1 MDAQPKENWGSADHY
16 ERYVGRW
23 SRQVAVEFIRWISLP
38 EGCAWA
44 DVGCGTGALAECILA
59 MCAPKSVA
67 GVDRAEGFVAAARRN
82 VTDPRASF
90 DTAEATALPWN
101 STSFDAVVSGLVLNF
116 VPDHKAMASEMA
128 RVTKPGGKVALYV
141 WDYGRGMQMMRQFW
155 DAAIAVSPHDS
166 KLDQA
171 ERFPICQPEPLQA
184 LFRDIG
190 LSSVSDRAIDIPM
203 VFRDFEDFWSPF
215 MGKQGAAPTYLASVD
230 DETRERIR
238 ALLESRLVPAADGN
252 ISLTARAWAVQGI
265 V

>member
-1 MDAQPKENWGSADHY
+1 MAEKPKENWGSADPY

-23 SRQVAVEFIRWISLP
+23 SRQVARQFIDWISVP
-38 EGCAWA
+38 ARGAWA
-44 DVGCGTGALAECILA
+44 DVGCGTGALAECIFA
-59 MCAPKSVA
+59 MCAPKSIA

-90 DTAEATALPWN
+90 ETADATALPWN
-101 STSFDAVVSGLVLNF
+101 SASFDAAVSGLVLNF

-141 WDYGRGMQMMRQFW
+141 WDYGRGMEMMRHFW
-155 DAAIAVSPHDS
+155 DAAIAVSPNDS

-171 ERFPICQPEPLQA
+171 ERFPICQPEPLEA
-184 LFRDIG
+184 LFQDIG
-190 LSSVSDRAIDIPM
+190 LSSILCRAIDIPT

-215 MGKQGAAPTYLASVD
+215 LGKQGAAPTYLASVD

-238 ALLESRLVPAADGN
+238 AHLESRLVPSADGK
-252 ISLTARAWAVQGI
+252 ITLTARAWAVQGI